1 MSQDG
6 GNISLQNKW
15 SMYFLQYG
23 IIRIKLFFIS
33 KDLCINDVIGKVYFF
48 SSLECEV
55 NSDE

>member
-1 MSQDG
+1 MVEIFHYKT
-6 GNISLQNKW
+6 NEACI
-15 SMYFLQYG
+15 FLQYG